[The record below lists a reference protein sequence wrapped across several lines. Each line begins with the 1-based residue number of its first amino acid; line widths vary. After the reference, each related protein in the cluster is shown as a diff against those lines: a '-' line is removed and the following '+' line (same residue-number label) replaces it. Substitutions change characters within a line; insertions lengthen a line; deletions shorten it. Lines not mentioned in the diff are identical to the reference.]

1 MSRERVRFV
10 AVNARG
16 CRIGQDHPR
25 AKLSDDDVGVIFDL
39 LDEGLSYGEIAK
51 KFDVGRACIQK
62 IANGSRR
69 CQRAERYLLVS
80 VPQDALGMI
89 AKGGSAWRGNQS

>member
-1 MSRERVRFV
+1 MNRDRYRFV
-10 AVNARG
+10 AVNASG

-25 AKLSDDDVGVIFDL
+25 AKLSDDDVGAIFDL
-39 LDEGLSYGEIAK
+39 LDEGMSYGEIAK

-80 VPQDALGMI
+80 VAEFAPPMI
-89 AKGGSAWRGNQS
+89 AAGGK